1 MTMGNR
7 THISPEGVKYR
18 LIAVK
23 ETTPTTDKAIKKVIA
38 DTTSIEVIV
47 SDSRL
52 RSRGSQWGHV
62 AIEIDGIVYSRAHEE
77 YVKIDKSTYLHGG
90 IVSLVNGSIRTG
102 GNLWRDNLGL
112 VVRLSPVEKEKIRK
126 ELERRVAV
134 DRAFKSA
141 HPHSSTYSVFDN
153 SCSSNVADVLE
164 SIGILAHD
172 PRWLPTP
179 VTPAELLAVLEKS
192 KRLAKKN
199 HYPKR
204 TDH

>member
-1 MTMGNR
+1 MGNR

-23 ETTPTTDKAIKKVIA
+23 ETTPTTDNAIKKVIS
-38 DTTSIEVIV
+38 DTTSVEVIV

-77 YVKIDKSTYLHGG
+77 YVQIDKSTYLNGG
-90 IVSLVNGSIRTG
+90 IVSLANDSTRTS

-112 VVRLSPVEKEKIRK
+112 VVRLSLAEKEKIRK
-126 ELERRVAV
+126 ELERRVAI
-134 DRAFKSA
+134 DRAFKRTY
-141 HPHSSTYSVFDN
+141 PHSSTYSIFNN

-179 VTPAELLAVLEKS
+179 VTPAELSAVLEKS
-192 KRLAKKN
+192 KRVAQKN

-204 TDH
+204 PDQ

>member
-1 MTMGNR
+1 MPDR

-18 LIAVK
+18 LIATRT
-23 ETTPTTDKAIKKVIA
+23 TTPVTDTAIKEIFF
-38 DTTSIEVIV
+38 DTTAIEVIV

-90 IVSLVNGSIRTG
+90 TVSLANGSIRTS
-102 GNLWRDNLGL
+102 GNLWRDNIGL
-112 VVRLSPVEKEKIRK
+112 ILRLSPSEKEKIRN
-126 ELERRVAV
+126 ELERRVSV
-134 DRAFKSA
+134 DRAFKRA
-141 HPHSSTYSVFDN
+141 NPQSSTYSVFDN

-179 VTPAELLAVLEKS
+179 VTPAELSAVLEKS
-192 KRLAKKN
+192 KRLARKN

-204 TDH
+204 PDQ